1 MQTDFIDL
9 LKQSVSS
16 IVLEGETQHLLE
28 KNQALNSFYP
38 ILLSI
43 LNSRPELIDNLHR
56 QLNPRVGDV
65 FGSNLSLKQQF
76 MDMVSGTAPQAEIEN
91 TLNRSIA
98 PSLNFLEN
106 QAGSSD
112 PVAIQHLLQNNLDS
126 IQAALP
132 QWATALLAALGVNN
146 AAGQTVHQAP
156 EVVVAEPVEE
166 RRSWLLPILALII
179 LIGLLAF
186 LFRACSD
193 RDQVPATTQTQVA
206 ANQAAMLQVSTG
218 SDSNLITCQILLNNP
233 SYMEILQKEVKQI
246 FNQPTGCGAENY
258 ANYHSEFIDQDVIP
272 SVLKMLKGVP
282 NVNLNWVGNQLSIQ
296 AANPADAERLA
307 SQIRPLAK
315 NMTVVTQQ
323 PVETV
328 QTDVNHAVT
337 TSISNAEQA
346 LAAINP
352 DNIQA
357 LDIATALNMQI
368 INFDSASTQIPEANK
383 SILDQAAVLMQRA
396 SQVHLTVKG
405 HTDAVGD
412 ANANKTLSQQRAQA
426 VVDYLVSR
434 GVNPGQL
441 QAVGF
446 GSEQPIAANATPEGQ
461 FKNRRIEFEVLN
473 VDTGTVRSVEDAGVV
488 EQKVAQP

>member
-1 MQTDFIDL
+1 
-9 LKQSVSS
+9 
-16 IVLEGETQHLLE
+16 
-28 KNQALNSFYP
+28 
-38 ILLSI
+38 
-43 LNSRPELIDNLHR
+43 
-56 QLNPRVGDV
+56 
-65 FGSNLSLKQQF
+65 
-76 MDMVSGTAPQAEIEN
+76 
-91 TLNRSIA
+91 
-98 PSLNFLEN
+98 
-106 QAGSSD
+106 
-112 PVAIQHLLQNNLDS
+112 
-126 IQAALP
+126 
-132 QWATALLAALGVNN
+132 
-146 AAGQTVHQAP
+146 
-156 EVVVAEPVEE
+156 
-166 RRSWLLPILALII
+166 
-179 LIGLLAF
+179 
-186 LFRACSD
+186 
-193 RDQVPATTQTQVA
+193 
-206 ANQAAMLQVSTG
+206 
-218 SDSNLITCQILLNNP
+218 
-233 SYMEILQKEVKQI
+233 MEILQKEVKQI
-246 FNQPTGCGAENY
+246 FNHPTGCGAENY

-323 PVETV
+323 PVETA